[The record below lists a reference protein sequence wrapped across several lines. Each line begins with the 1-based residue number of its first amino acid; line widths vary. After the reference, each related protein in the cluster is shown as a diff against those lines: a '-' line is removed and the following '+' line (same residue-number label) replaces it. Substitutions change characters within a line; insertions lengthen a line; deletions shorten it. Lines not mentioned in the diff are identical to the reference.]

1 MNNIDKQI
9 SKFIKKGGKRIRLN
23 VFIENLLVSLIV
35 ALSISSMASIL
46 GLFIPIYNLFE
57 ICFIIFAISI
67 SIYIFVYLY
76 KLRPDNKKVA
86 LKLDSKGLNERLIT
100 SLELINKDDN
110 ISNAQKEDTIEVIR
124 EIKISKITPFHI
136 KRKNLYSLI
145 AILTVLIIILCI
157 PTTAKN
163 QAREIRKMKK
173 FNKEVIEKIKDEKK
187 DTKGSEELLEDDKL
201 DIVKELD
208 KSIDEIKKSKSKL
221 DTEKALNKLEK
232 KLDNIEKNLDSVDS
246 KKKIQNILK
255 KLNLNKEQ
263 TSEKLAILNKIAK
276 ELSKIDKMKE
286 LSEAINSQD
295 GDKIKEALDK
305 LGEDLKN
312 LKDEDKEEISNN
324 LENIS
329 ANIADENLKGALSS
343 TAASISSGNIDLSKL
358 QNALISLSKDSINA
372 DNGDN
377 KNGTGAQNN
386 QSGNG
391 TNGQGNGNGNGIG
404 NGMGN
409 GSGSGNG
416 SGWDTGNKENGE
428 GKLNSGEKVFLPN
441 RGTGADENLKGNISE
456 GGNSQSITTE
466 KGVNI
471 AGDSIDYEKIIHEYS
486 NSEIVG
492 LKNKSI
498 PKSLQDL
505 IKKYFEE
512 LK

>member
-246 KKKIQNILK
+246 KEKIQNILK

-466 KGVNI
+466 NGVNI

>member
-9 SKFIKKGGKRIRLN
+9 TKFIKKGGKRIRLN

-35 ALSISSMASIL
+35 ALSISSMVSIL
-46 GLFIPIYNLFE
+46 GLFIPMYNLFE

-67 SIYIFVYLY
+67 SIYIFIYLY

-208 KSIDEIKKSKSKL
+208 KSIDEIKKSKSKI

-246 KKKIQNILK
+246 KEKIQNILK

-358 QNALISLSKDSINA
+358 QNALISLNKDSINA

-377 KNGTGAQNN
+377 ENGTGAQNN

-466 KGVNI
+466 NGVNI

>member
-1 MNNIDKQI
+1 MNNLDKKI
-9 SKFIKKGGKRIRLN
+9 IKFIKKGGARIRLN
-23 VFIENLLVSLIV
+23 IFIENLLMSLIV
-35 ALSISSMASIL
+35 TLGISSMVSGL

-57 ICFIIFAISI
+57 VCIIILTISMI
-67 SIYIFVYLY
+67 IYIFIYLY
-76 KLRPDNKKVA
+76 KLRPDNKKIA

-110 ISNAQKEDTIEVIR
+110 ISNAQKEDTIEVIKK
-124 EIKISKITPFHI
+124 IKISKITPFHI
-136 KRKNLYSLI
+136 KRKNLYMLI
-145 AILTVLIIILCI
+145 AALTVLIIILCI

-163 QAREIRKMKK
+163 QAREIRKIKK
-173 FNKEVIEKIKDEKK
+173 INKEVMEKIKEEKK
-187 DTKGSEELLEDDKL
+187 DTKNSKELLEENKL

-208 KSIDEIKKSKSKL
+208 KSVDEIKKSKSKL
-221 DTEKALNKLEK
+221 NTEKALNKLEK

-246 KKKIQNILK
+246 KNKIQNIMK

-263 TSEKLAILNKIAK
+263 TNKKLAILNKIAN
-276 ELSKIDKMKE
+276 ELSKVDKMKE

-295 GDKIKEALDK
+295 EDKIKEALDK
-305 LGEDLKN
+305 LEESLKN
-312 LKDEDKEEISNN
+312 LKDEEKEEISSN
-324 LENIS
+324 LDNIA
-329 ANIADENLKGALSS
+329 ANIADENLKGVLSS
-343 TAASISSGNIDLSKL
+343 TSASISSGNIDLSKL
-358 QNALISLSKDSINA
+358 ENALISLNKDSINA
-372 DNGDN
+372 DNGN
-377 KNGTGAQNN
+377 SNNGTSAQNN

-391 TNGQGNGNGNGIG
+391 ESDGKGNGNGNGSG
-404 NGMGN
+404 QGS

-441 RGTGADENLKGNISE
+441 RATGNDDNLRGNISE
-456 GGNSQSITTE
+456 GGDSQSITTE
-466 KGVNI
+466 NGVNI

-492 LKNKSI
+492 LKNKPI

>member
-466 KGVNI
+466 NGVNI

>member
-1 MNNIDKQI
+1 MNNLDKQI
-9 SKFIKKGGKRIRLN
+9 TKFIKKGGKRIRLN
-23 VFIENLLVSLIV
+23 IFIENLLVSLIV
-35 ALSISSMASIL
+35 TSSISSMVGAL
-46 GLFIPIYNLFE
+46 GLFIPIYNLLE
-57 ICFIIFAISI
+57 ICFIIFTISMI
-67 SIYIFVYLY
+67 IYIFIYLY
-76 KLRPDNKKVA
+76 KLRPGNKKIA

-110 ISNAQKEDTIEVIR
+110 ISNAQKEDTIEVIK
-124 EIKISKITPFHI
+124 EIKLSKITPFHI
-136 KRKNLYSLI
+136 KRKNLYILI
-145 AILTVLIIILCI
+145 AILTVLIIILFI

-163 QAREIRKMKK
+163 QAREIRKVKK
-173 FNKEVIEKIKDEKK
+173 FNKEVMEKIKVEKK

-208 KSIDEIKKSKSKL
+208 KSIDEIRKSKSKI

-232 KLDNIEKNLDSVDS
+232 KLDNIEKKLESVDS
-246 KKKIQNILK
+246 KNKIQNIVK
-255 KLNLNKEQ
+255 KLSLNKEQ
-263 TSEKLAILNKIAK
+263 SSEKLAMLNKIAE
-276 ELSKIDKMKE
+276 ELSKINKMKD

-295 GDKIKEALDK
+295 EEKIKEALNK

-312 LKDEDKEEISNN
+312 LKDEEKEEISNN

-329 ANIADENLKGALSS
+329 SNITDKNIKGALSS
-343 TAASISSGNIDLSKL
+343 TAASISSGNVDLSKL
-358 QNALISLSKDSINA
+358 ENALISLNKDSINA

-377 KNGTGAQNN
+377 SNGTGAQSN

-391 TNGQGNGNGNGIG
+391 TNGQGNGNGTG

-441 RGTGADENLKGNISE
+441 RGTGADDNLKGNISE
-456 GGNSQSITTE
+456 GGNSQSINTE
-466 KGVNI
+466 NGVNI
-471 AGDSIDYEKIIHEYS
+471 AGDSVDYEKIIHEYS

>member
-9 SKFIKKGGKRIRLN
+9 TKFIKKGGKRIRLN
-23 VFIENLLVSLIV
+23 IFIENLLVSLIV
-35 ALSISSMASIL
+35 ALSISSIASVL
-46 GLFIPIYNLFE
+46 GLFIPMYNLFE
-57 ICFIIFAISI
+57 ICFIIFTISM
-67 SIYIFVYLY
+67 SIYIFIYLY
-76 KLRPDNKKVA
+76 KLRPDNKKVV

-201 DIVKELD
+201 GIVKELD
-208 KSIDEIKKSKSKL
+208 KSIDEIKKSKSKI
-221 DTEKALNKLEK
+221 DTEKALDKLEK
-232 KLDNIEKNLDSVDS
+232 KLDNIEKNLDSVYS
-246 KKKIQNILK
+246 KNKIQNILK

-263 TSEKLAILNKIAK
+263 TSEKLALLNEIAK

-286 LSEAINSQD
+286 LSEAINSKEE
-295 GDKIKEALDK
+295 DKIKEALDK

-329 ANIADENLKGALSS
+329 ANIADESLKGALSS

-358 QNALISLSKDSINA
+358 QNALISLNKDSINA

-391 TNGQGNGNGNGIG
+391 TSGQGNGNGNGIG

-441 RGTGADENLKGNISE
+441 RSTGTDDNLKGNISE

-466 KGVNI
+466 NGVNI

>member
-57 ICFIIFAISI
+57 ICFIIFTISI
-67 SIYIFVYLY
+67 SIYIFIYLY

-208 KSIDEIKKSKSKL
+208 KSIDEIKKSKSKK

-246 KKKIQNILK
+246 KNKIQNILK

-276 ELSKIDKMKE
+276 ELYKIDKMKE

-295 GDKIKEALDK
+295 EDKIKEALDK

-329 ANIADENLKGALSS
+329 ANITDENLKGALSS

-358 QNALISLSKDSINA
+358 QNALISLNKDSINA

-416 SGWDTGNKENGE
+416 SGWDNGNKENGE

-441 RGTGADENLKGNISE
+441 RGTGTDDNLKGNISE

-466 KGVNI
+466 NGVNI

>member
-9 SKFIKKGGKRIRLN
+9 TKFIKKGGKRIRLN
-23 VFIENLLVSLIV
+23 IFIENLLVSLIV
-35 ALSISSMASIL
+35 ALSISSIASVL
-46 GLFIPIYNLFE
+46 GLFIPMYNLFE
-57 ICFIIFAISI
+57 ICFIIFTISM
-67 SIYIFVYLY
+67 SIYIFIYLY

-136 KRKNLYSLI
+136 KRKNLYRLI

-208 KSIDEIKKSKSKL
+208 KSIDEIKKSKSKI

-246 KKKIQNILK
+246 KNKVQNILK

-286 LSEAINSQD
+286 LSEAISSQD
-295 GDKIKEALDK
+295 EDKIKEALDK

-329 ANIADENLKGALSS
+329 ANIADENLKDALSS

-358 QNALISLSKDSINA
+358 QNALISLNKDSINA

-391 TNGQGNGNGNGIG
+391 TNGQGNGNGNGT
-404 NGMGN
+404 
-409 GSGSGNG
+409 GNG

-441 RGTGADENLKGNISE
+441 RGTGTDENLKGNISE
-456 GGNSQSITTE
+456 GGNSQSITIE
-466 KGVNI
+466 NGVNI

>member
-1 MNNIDKQI
+1 MNNLDKQI
-9 SKFIKKGGKRIRLN
+9 TKFIKKGGKRIRLN
-23 VFIENLLVSLIV
+23 IFIENLLMSLTV
-35 ALSISSMASIL
+35 TLSISSMVSIL

-57 ICFIIFAISI
+57 ICFIILTISMI
-67 SIYIFVYLY
+67 IYIFIYLY

-110 ISNAQKEDTIEVIR
+110 ISNAQKEDTIEVIKK
-124 EIKISKITPFHI
+124 IKISKVTPFHI
-136 KRKNLYSLI
+136 KRKNLYRLI
-145 AILTVLIIILCI
+145 ATLTVLIITICI

-163 QAREIRKMKK
+163 QAREMRKIKK
-173 FNKEVIEKIKDEKK
+173 FNKEVMEKIKDEKK
-187 DTKGSEELLEDDKL
+187 DTKGSEELLEDDRL
-201 DIVKELD
+201 EIVKELD
-208 KSIDEIKKSKSKL
+208 KSIDEIKKSKSKI

-246 KKKIQNILK
+246 KNKIQNIVK
-255 KLNLNKEQ
+255 NINLNKEQ
-263 TSEKLAILNKIAK
+263 TSEKLALLNKMAK
-276 ELSKIDKMKE
+276 ELSKIEKMKE
-286 LSEAINSQD
+286 LSEAINSKD
-295 GDKIKEALDK
+295 EEKIKEALDK
-305 LGEDLKN
+305 LEEDLKN
-312 LKDEDKEEISNN
+312 LKDEEKEEISSN
-324 LENIS
+324 LDNIS
-329 ANIADENLKGALSS
+329 ANTANENLKGALSS

-358 QNALISLSKDSINA
+358 ENALISLNKDSINA
-372 DNGDN
+372 DNGDSN
-377 KNGTGAQNN
+377 NGTEAQNN
-386 QSGNG
+386 QSGNE
-391 TNGQGNGNGNGIG
+391 TNGQGNGNGSGQ
-404 NGMGN
+404 GMGN

-441 RGTGADENLKGNISE
+441 KGTGNDDNLKGNIAE

-466 KGVNI
+466 NGVNI
-471 AGDSIDYEKIIHEYS
+471 AGDSVDYEKIIHEYS

>member
-9 SKFIKKGGKRIRLN
+9 TKFIKKGGKRIRLN

-35 ALSISSMASIL
+35 ALSISSMVSIL
-46 GLFIPIYNLFE
+46 GLFIPMYNLFE

-67 SIYIFVYLY
+67 SIYIFIYLY

-208 KSIDEIKKSKSKL
+208 KSIDEIKKSKSKI

-246 KKKIQNILK
+246 KEKIQNILK

-358 QNALISLSKDSINA
+358 QNALISLNKDSINA

-377 KNGTGAQNN
+377 ENGTGAQNN

-409 GSGSGNG
+409 GSGSENG

-466 KGVNI
+466 NGVNI

>member
-1 MNNIDKQI
+1 MNNLEKQI
-9 SKFIKKGGKRIRLN
+9 RKFIKKGGTRIRLN
-23 VFIENLLVSLIV
+23 IFIENLLVSLIV
-35 ALSISSMASIL
+35 ALGFCSMVSIL

-57 ICFIIFAISI
+57 VCIIILTISMIIYI
-67 SIYIFVYLY
+67 SIYLY
-76 KLRPDNKKVA
+76 KFRPDDKKIA
-86 LKLDSKGLNERLIT
+86 LKLDSKGLDERLIT
-100 SLELINKDDN
+100 SLELIDKEDN
-110 ISNAQKEDTIEVIR
+110 ISNAQKEDTIEVIKK
-124 EIKISKITPFHI
+124 IKISKITSFHI
-136 KRKNLYSLI
+136 KRKNLYRLI
-145 AILTVLIIILCI
+145 AVLTVLIMTICI

-163 QAREIRKMKK
+163 QAREIRKIKK
-173 FNKEVIEKIKDEKK
+173 LNKEVMEKIKDEKK
-187 DTKGSEELLEDDKL
+187 DTKSSKELLEEDKL

-208 KSIDEIKKSKSKL
+208 KSVDEIKKSKSKI

-246 KKKIQNILK
+246 KNKIQNIMK
-255 KLNLNKEQ
+255 NINLNKEQ
-263 TSEKLAILNKIAK
+263 TSEKLAILNKMAK
-276 ELSKIDKMKE
+276 ELSKIEKMKE

-295 GDKIKEALDK
+295 EEKIKEALDK
-305 LGEDLKN
+305 LEEDLKN
-312 LKDEDKEEISNN
+312 LKDEEKEAISSN
-324 LENIS
+324 LDNIAANIS
-329 ANIADENLKGALSS
+329 DENLKGVLSS

-358 QNALISLSKDSINA
+358 ENALISLNMDSINA
-372 DNGDN
+372 DNGN
-377 KNGTGAQNN
+377 SNNGTGAQNN

-391 TNGQGNGNGNGIG
+391 ANGQGNGSGQGS
-404 NGMGN
+404 

-441 RGTGADENLKGNISE
+441 RATGNDDNLRGNISE
-456 GGNSQSITTE
+456 DGDSQSITTE
-466 KGVNI
+466 NGVNI

-492 LKNKSI
+492 LKNKPI

>member
-23 VFIENLLVSLIV
+23 VFIENLLVLLIV
-35 ALSISSMASIL
+35 ALGISSMASVL

-57 ICFIIFAISI
+57 ICFSIFTIST
-67 SIYIFVYLY
+67 SIYIFIYLY

-124 EIKISKITPFHI
+124 EVKISKITPFHI
-136 KRKNLYSLI
+136 KRKNLYRLI
-145 AILTVLIIILCI
+145 AILTVLIIILFI

-163 QAREIRKMKK
+163 RAREIRKVKK
-173 FNKEVIEKIKDEKK
+173 FNKEVMEKIKVEKK
-187 DTKGSEELLEDDKL
+187 DTRGSEELLEDDKL

-208 KSIDEIKKSKSKL
+208 KSIDEIKKSKSKI

-232 KLDNIEKNLDSVDS
+232 KLDNIEKNLESVDS
-246 KKKIQNILK
+246 KNKIQNIVK
-255 KLNLNKEQ
+255 KLSLNKEQ
-263 TSEKLAILNKIAK
+263 SSEKLAMLNKIAE

-286 LSEAINSQD
+286 LSEAITSQD
-295 GDKIKEALDK
+295 EEKIKEALNK
-305 LGEDLKN
+305 LGEDLKS
-312 LKDEDKEEISNN
+312 LKGEEKEEILNN

-329 ANIADENLKGALSS
+329 ANITDENIKGALSS
-343 TAASISSGNIDLSKL
+343 TAASVSSGNVDLSKL
-358 QNALISLSKDSINA
+358 ENALISLNKDSINT

-377 KNGTGAQNN
+377 SNGTGAQSN

-391 TNGQGNGNGNGIG
+391 TNGQD

-416 SGWDTGNKENGE
+416 SGWDTGNKENGA
-428 GKLNSGEKVFLPN
+428 GKLNNGEKVFLPN
-441 RGTGADENLKGNISE
+441 RGTGADDNLKGNISE

-466 KGVNI
+466 NGVNI
-471 AGDSIDYEKIIHEYS
+471 AGDSVDYEKIIHEYS

>member
-232 KLDNIEKNLDSVDS
+232 KLDNIEKNLGSVDS

-409 GSGSGNG
+409 GSG
-416 SGWDTGNKENGE
+416 WDTGNKENGE

-466 KGVNI
+466 NGVNI

>member
-1 MNNIDKQI
+1 M
-9 SKFIKKGGKRIRLN
+9 
-23 VFIENLLVSLIV
+23 
-35 ALSISSMASIL
+35 
-46 GLFIPIYNLFE
+46 
-57 ICFIIFAISI
+57 
-67 SIYIFVYLY
+67 
-76 KLRPDNKKVA
+76 
-86 LKLDSKGLNERLIT
+86 
-100 SLELINKDDN
+100 
-110 ISNAQKEDTIEVIR
+110 
-124 EIKISKITPFHI
+124 
-136 KRKNLYSLI
+136 
-145 AILTVLIIILCI
+145 
-157 PTTAKN
+157 
-163 QAREIRKMKK
+163 
-173 FNKEVIEKIKDEKK
+173 
-187 DTKGSEELLEDDKL
+187 
-201 DIVKELD
+201 
-208 KSIDEIKKSKSKL
+208 
-221 DTEKALNKLEK
+221 
-232 KLDNIEKNLDSVDS
+232 
-246 KKKIQNILK
+246 
-255 KLNLNKEQ
+255 
-263 TSEKLAILNKIAK
+263 
-276 ELSKIDKMKE
+276 
-286 LSEAINSQD
+286 
-295 GDKIKEALDK
+295 
-305 LGEDLKN
+305 
-312 LKDEDKEEISNN
+312 
-324 LENIS
+324 
-329 ANIADENLKGALSS
+329 
-343 TAASISSGNIDLSKL
+343 SSGNIDLSKL

-466 KGVNI
+466 NGVNI

>member
-9 SKFIKKGGKRIRLN
+9 TKFIKKGGKRIRLN

-35 ALSISSMASIL
+35 ALSISSIASVL
-46 GLFIPIYNLFE
+46 GLFIPMYNLFE
-57 ICFIIFAISI
+57 ICFIIFTISM
-67 SIYIFVYLY
+67 SIYIFIYLY

-208 KSIDEIKKSKSKL
+208 KSIDEIKKSKSKI

-246 KKKIQNILK
+246 KEKIQNILK

-358 QNALISLSKDSINA
+358 QNALISLNKDSINA

-377 KNGTGAQNN
+377 ENGTGAQNN

-466 KGVNI
+466 NGVNI